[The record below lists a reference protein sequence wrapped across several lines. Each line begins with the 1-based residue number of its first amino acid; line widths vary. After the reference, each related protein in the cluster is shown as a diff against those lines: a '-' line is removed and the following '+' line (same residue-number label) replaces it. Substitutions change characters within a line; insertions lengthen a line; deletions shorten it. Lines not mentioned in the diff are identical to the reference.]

1 YIRAPKVL
9 IAKILARP
17 ANGTEGHLRERTFG
31 RVCWLVAGN
40 PLHPCDAGFVAFSL
54 SRNVL
59 WWPNCSKHPC
69 GANHPRG
76 HIIAKMIDRMAV
88 RTETDERQG
97 IRFSMIA
104 NKSSPCRW
112 PLWTKPPASQTN
124 VRLVTEFPTLPPITS
139 ISPGRTSTTMS

>member
-1 YIRAPKVL
+1 MMVMLNRTPTRPHPILSSNDLAKAYSPQSIRATKAVTGQ
-9 IAKILARP
+9 ILARP
-17 ANGTEGHLRERTFG
+17 ATGTEGHLRERAFG

-69 GANHPRG
+69 GANRPRG

-97 IRFSMIA
+97 I
-104 NKSSPCRW
+104 P
-112 PLWTKPPASQTN
+112 
-124 VRLVTEFPTLPPITS
+124 
-139 ISPGRTSTTMS
+139 